1 MDSQYGAGAEKLQNL
16 EEFEN
21 FSPSLWDK
29 EPRSLVGVLET
40 QIEFPSVY
48 FMFPNENSAIDRVQP
63 YGFERAVGKML
74 HDFFSVKDQAA
85 FGTALKAEK
94 IREHMWDG
102 VHLYIGTMN
111 TVEKTTMS
119 VVTYFFSYLI

>member
-1 MDSQYGAGAEKLQNL
+1 M
-16 EEFEN
+16 
-21 FSPSLWDK
+21 LWGK

-48 FMFPNENSAIDRVQP
+48 FMFPNENSEIYRVQP
-63 YGFERAVGKML
+63 YGFEMVVGKML
-74 HDFFSVKDQAA
+74 HGFFSLRDQAA

-102 VHLYIGTMN
+102 VHLYIGMMD
-111 TVEKTTMS
+111 TVEKTMMP
-119 VVTYFFSYLI
+119 VVTNLFSYLI